1 MSDREI
7 LSYLKHKSEKTCGR
21 FRADQLKTYSH
32 EAPLKLNTGLILLKA
47 GLISLFLML
56 LSKQNFAQNI
66 DTKTKSEI
74 VQQQGQTSEKTT
86 TATTEQKIKGL
97 VISDEDQTPLPGVN
111 IYLKGTSEGIAADE
125 NGQFE
130 FPKKLKEGDILIFSF
145 VGFETQE
152 YVIRKEMSNKIEIHM
167 LSAALEMMGAVAVD
181 EIYESDQTRLNKV
194 WRKVKSIF

>member
-1 MSDREI
+1 
-7 LSYLKHKSEKTCGR
+7 
-21 FRADQLKTYSH
+21 
-32 EAPLKLNTGLILLKA
+32 
-47 GLISLFLML
+47 ML